1 MRNIVSM
8 GNGGRPNFSY
18 GPAAAIVIHLA
29 PDARLRGL
37 RSATYFARKQT
48 GRRMAGM
55 RPGIF
60 RLGVFSVSLWP

>member
-18 GPAAAIVIHLA
+18 GPEAAVVINLA

-37 RSATYFARKQT
+37 RSAMRFARQQT
-48 GRRMAGM
+48 DRRMVGM
-55 RPGIF
+55 RSGLF
-60 RLGVFSVSLWP
+60 RPD